1 MSSKN
6 IYKILLL
13 GDEKVG
19 KTSLYNKYVTGEFP
33 NEYHESK
40 VVQNKK
46 FELNLSLEEE
56 PINIQLYDTPGN
68 EDKHKLYTSI
78 YLKIDC
84 IIVLFD
90 LTNKKSFENA
100 FNKWIPN
107 FFNSKKVK
115 NPQNI
120 SVVVLGNFRDISP
133 KIEVKEEEISKSMK
147 EIQKYTEKYKYKE
160 ISVQE
165 DDVVSLFGLI
175 GNFIKKRESKESKN
189 DKDGID
195 KFLIFKAKH
204 RYNCKVLFLGDAKVG
219 KTSIL
224 NRYINE
230 NFSEEYK
237 QTLSDENKSKELF
250 LSSEKINELYT
261 DKEKEEEINEMPKE
275 FYDDSMIQMDLWDT
289 PGQEDV
295 HNFNR
300 NYYKHATCCVLVFDL
315 CDRISFEQVLNWR
328 NNFLQYL
335 KIISIPNEYETKYY
349 DIIDEI
355 PFILVG
361 NKNDLKR
368 EITEE
373 EIEEFMEENKKEIK
387 CYNEI
392 SAKDNK
398 GIKEVFDN
406 VCKYSYIFKVK
417 EMFDTLKKI
426 SKEDK
431 EDTDIKEEKQN
442 EEKDKNEEKERLE
455 KEERERLEKEERE
468 REIKERERLLKEKE
482 EKERLEQEEK
492 ERKEKEKLEQE
503 EKIRK
508 EKEENERKEKLKQEE
523 IEKKKE
529 EELEK
534 AETKIENPQNISL
547 IFELEKYF
555 INKEGNPTQFLLE
568 ENKEK
573 IFIQIINSLFKKY
586 PCLNLI
592 GIKSFENKENNN
604 KIDYYSNVIENNLN
618 DKSII
623 VIKLE

>member
-1 MSSKN
+1 MSTKKN

-19 KTSLYNKYVTGEFP
+19 KTSLYNKYVSGEFP
-33 NEYHESK
+33 IEYHESK
-40 VVQNKK
+40 IVQNHK
-46 FELNLSLEEE
+46 FEINLSLEDE

-78 YLKIDC
+78 YLKINC
-84 IIVLFD
+84 ITVLFD

-120 SVVVLGNFRDISP
+120 SVVVLGNFQDKSS
-133 KIEVKEEEISKSMK
+133 KIEVKEEDISKNMK

-160 ISVQE
+160 ISVKD
-165 DDVVSLFGLI
+165 DDVALIFGLI
-175 GNFIKKRESKESKN
+175 ASFIQKSEKKEIIKS

-195 KFLIFKAKH
+195 KFLILKAKH

-219 KTSIL
+219 KTSII
-224 NRYINE
+224 NRYING
-230 NFSEEYK
+230 NFSEQYK
-237 QTLSDENKSKELF
+237 QTLSDENKNKDIF
-250 LSSEKINELYT
+250 LSSEKI
-261 DKEKEEEINEMPKE
+261 KEMYSDKEEEIKEMPKE

-289 PGQEDV
+289 PGQGDV

-300 NYYKHATCCVLVFDL
+300 NYYKHAICCVLVFDL
-315 CDRISFEQVLNWR
+315 CDRASFEQVLFWR

-335 KIISIPNEYETKYY
+335 KLISIPNEYETNYY
-349 DIIDEI
+349 NIIDEI

-361 NKNDLKR
+361 NKSDLKR

-373 EIEEFMEENKKEIK
+373 EIEEFMEEYKNEIK

-398 GIKEVFDN
+398 GIKEVFEN

-417 EMFDTLKKI
+417 EMLDTLKI
-426 SKEDK
+426 VNK
-431 EDTDIKEEKQN
+431 EDTVNKENSKDDKEVKDEREEK
-442 EEKDKNEEKERLE
+442 EEKERLE
-455 KEERERLEKEERE
+455 QEERE

-482 EKERLEQEEK
+482 EKERLEKEEKEREIKERERLLKEKEEK
-492 ERKEKEKLEQE
+492 ERKEKE
-503 EKIRK
+503 
-508 EKEENERKEKLKQEE
+508 EKERPKQEE
-523 IEKKKE
+523 IEKQKEDELKKTEIKKE
-529 EELEK
+529 
-534 AETKIENPQNISL
+534 NPNNISL

-555 INKEGNPTQFLLE
+555 INKEGNPTQFFLE
-568 ENKEK
+568 ENKEN
-573 IFIQIINSLFKKY
+573 IFIQTVNSLLKRY

-592 GIKSFENKENNN
+592 RIKSFENKMDNT
-604 KIDYYSNVIENNLN
+604 KIDYYSNLKDNNLN
-618 DKSII
+618 DQSII
-623 VIKLE
+623 VINLE